1 MRKRR
6 GFDKNLVQW
15 TSYKFYILR
24 EWCRTLGNEAPVYGG
39 QALLEGVM
47 FGGKDHTV
55 TAVRRNDD
63 SIEYFYAKK
72 AKKPIFQKLKKIP
85 FIRGVIALV
94 ESSGLGAKHL
104 QFASERYDIDPG
116 EEEENQE
123 EASKLQM
130 ILGVA
135 VIGVISFIFAKFVF
149 TLVPVFLAEL
159 FSPWISGKY
168 PQIFLETFFKLI
180 LLLSYLYVISMTPL
194 IKRVFQYHGAEHK
207 VINCYEAGLDITV
220 ENVQKQSRLH
230 YRCGSSFILF
240 TVVIGMFVYFFFPT
254 DPLWLRI
261 VIRILL
267 IPVVLGISFEV
278 LQATNALREIPLL
291 KYLGYPGLWL
301 QLLTTKEPKDEMVE
315 VAIAS
320 FEKLHEVEKNPD
332 IAMQLHHD

>member
-1 MRKRR
+1 MS
-6 GFDKNLVQW
+6 N
-15 TSYKFYILR
+15 S
-24 EWCRTLGNEAPVYGG
+24 APVYGG

-47 FGGKDHTV
+47 FGGQDHTV

-63 SIEYFYAKK
+63 SIDYYYAKK
-72 AKKPIFQKLKKIP
+72 PKKPIFQKLKKIP
-85 FIRGVIALV
+85 FVRGVIALI

-104 QFASERYDIDPG
+104 QFASERYDVDPG
-116 EEEENQE
+116 EEEVDGPEM
-123 EASKLQM
+123 SKLQM

-135 VIGVISFIFAKFVF
+135 VVGVISFIFGKFVF

-159 FSPWISGKY
+159 FSPWVTGKY
-168 PQIFLETFFKLI
+168 PQIFLETGFKLI
-180 LLLSYLYVISMTPL
+180 LLLVYLYFISMTPI

-207 VINCYEAGLDITV
+207 VINCYEAGMELTV
-220 ENVQKQSRLH
+220 ANVQKQSRLH

-240 TVVIGMFVYFFFPT
+240 TVIIGMFVYFFFPT

-278 LQATNALREIPLL
+278 LQATNALRDIPVL
-291 KYLGYPGLWL
+291 KYFGYPGLWL

-320 FEKLHEVEKNPD
+320 FNKLHEVEKNPEL
-332 IAMQLHHD
+332 AMELHHD

>member
-1 MRKRR
+1 M
-6 GFDKNLVQW
+6 
-15 TSYKFYILR
+15 S
-24 EWCRTLGNEAPVYGG
+24 NETPVYGG

-47 FGGKDHTV
+47 FGGKEHTV

-63 SIEYFYAKK
+63 SIEYYYAKK
-72 AKKPIFQKLKKIP
+72 PKKPIFQKLKKIP
-85 FIRGVIALV
+85 FLRGVIALI
-94 ESSGLGAKHL
+94 ESSGFGAKHL
-104 QFASERYDIDPG
+104 QFSSERYDVDPG
-116 EEEENQE
+116 DETDGEEM
-123 EASKLQM
+123 SKLQM

-135 VIGVISFIFAKFVF
+135 VVGVISFIFGKFIF
-149 TLVPVFLAEL
+149 TLVPVFIAEL

-180 LLLSYLYVISMTPL
+180 LLLGYLYIISLTPL

-207 VINCYEAGLDITV
+207 VINCYESGMELTV
-220 ENVQKQSRLH
+220 KNVQSQSRLH

-240 TVVIGMFVYFFFPT
+240 TVIIGMFIYFFFPT

-278 LQATNALREIPLL
+278 LQLTNAVRGIPVL

-320 FEKLHEVEKNPD
+320 FNKLHEVEKNPE
-332 IAMQLHHD
+332 IALELNHD

>member
-1 MRKRR
+1 
-6 GFDKNLVQW
+6 
-15 TSYKFYILR
+15 
-24 EWCRTLGNEAPVYGG
+24 
-39 QALLEGVM
+39 M

-55 TAVRRNDD
+55 TAVRRNDN
-63 SIEYFYAKK
+63 SIEYYYAKK
-72 AKKPIFQKLKKIP
+72 AKKPVFQKLKKIP
-85 FIRGVIALV
+85 FIRGIIALI

-104 QFASERYDIDPG
+104 QFASERYDVDPG
-116 EEEENQE
+116 EEELEENKE
-123 EASKLQM
+123 ESSKLQM

-135 VIGVISFIFAKFVF
+135 VVGVISFLFAKFVF

-180 LLLSYLYVISMTPL
+180 LLLGYLYTISMTPL

-220 ENVQKQSRLH
+220 ANVQKQSRLH

-254 DPLWLRI
+254 DPLWLRLI
-261 VIRILL
+261 IRILL

-278 LQATNALREIPLL
+278 LQATNALRGIPVL

-320 FEKLHEVEKNPD
+320 FKKLHEIEKNPE
-332 IAMQLHHD
+332 IAMDLHHD

>member
-1 MRKRR
+1 MS
-6 GFDKNLVQW
+6 NQ
-15 TSYKFYILR
+15 
-24 EWCRTLGNEAPVYGG
+24 APVYGG

-55 TAVRRNDD
+55 TAIRRNDQ
-63 SIEYFYAKK
+63 SIEYYYAKK
-72 AKKPIFQKLKKIP
+72 PKKPIFQKLKKIP
-85 FIRGVIALV
+85 FVRGVVALI

-104 QFASERYDIDPG
+104 QFASERYDMDPG
-116 EEEENQE
+116 EEEQSEGE
-123 EASKLQM
+123 MSKLQM

-135 VIGVISFIFAKFVF
+135 VVGVLSFLFGKFVF

-159 FSPWISGKY
+159 FSPWVTGKY
-168 PQIFLETFFKLI
+168 PQIFLETGFKLI
-180 LLLSYLYVISMTPL
+180 LLLAYLYIISMTPL

-207 VINCYEAGLDITV
+207 VINCYENGLELTV

-240 TVVIGMFVYFFFPT
+240 TVIIGMFVYFFFPT
-254 DPLWLRI
+254 DPLWLRL
-261 VIRILL
+261 VIRICL

-278 LQATNALREIPLL
+278 LQLTNALREIPVL

-320 FEKLHEVEKNPD
+320 FKKLHEVEKNPEV
-332 IAMQLHHD
+332 AMELHHD